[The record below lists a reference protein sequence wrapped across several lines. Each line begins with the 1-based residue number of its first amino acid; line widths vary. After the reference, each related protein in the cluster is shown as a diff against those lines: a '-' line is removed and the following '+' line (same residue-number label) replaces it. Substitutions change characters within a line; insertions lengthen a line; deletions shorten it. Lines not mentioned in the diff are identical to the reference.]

1 MDPRTPKDEGSP
13 LGDPTRFETHP
24 SRYKHWRLTTAGEVA
39 TLVMAV
45 DDAHPHRPGYE
56 LKLNSYDLSVDI
68 ELADA
73 ISRLRFEHPEV
84 KCLVFTADLD
94 RVFCSGANI
103 YMLGLSTHSFK
114 VNFCKFTNETRLYLE
129 DAAEHSG
136 LASLAACK
144 GTTAGGGYELALACN
159 ETMLVDDGNS
169 AVSFPETP
177 LLAVLPGT
185 GGLTRL
191 VDKRKVRRDR
201 ADVFCTTAEGIKGKR
216 AKDWGLV
223 DHLVSRTKWDA
234 SVTEAAKALAAKQTI
249 TRGPA
254 FVLPALD
261 AKISADKLAYKYV
274 ELAFD
279 PAQRTAALTV
289 KGPDAAEDLDAVDE
303 APVL

>member
-1 MDPRTPKDEGSP
+1 MRRMDPTA
-13 LGDPTRFETHP
+13 FETHP
-24 SRYKHWRLTTAGEVA
+24 DRYHHWKLTVDGEVA
-39 TLVMAV
+39 TLVMVV
-45 DDAHPHRPGYE
+45 DSDHPHRPGYE

-73 ISRLRFEHPEV
+73 IQRLHFEHPDV
-84 KCLVFTADLD
+84 KALVITADLD

-129 DAAEHSG
+129 DASAHGG
-136 LASLAACK
+136 LGSLCACK
-144 GTTAGGGYELALACN
+144 GTTAGGGYELALACD

-201 ADVFCTTAEGIKGKR
+201 ADVFCTLAEGIKGKR

-223 DHLVSRTKWDA
+223 DHLISRTKWD
-234 SVTEAAKALAAKQTI
+234 EAVAARAKALAAKQTV

-254 FVLPALD
+254 IVLGELAP
-261 AKISADKLAYKYV
+261 KVSDKAITYRHV
-274 ELAFD
+274 ELA
-279 PAQRTAALTV
+279 
-289 KGPDAAEDLDAVDE
+289 E
-303 APVL
+303 